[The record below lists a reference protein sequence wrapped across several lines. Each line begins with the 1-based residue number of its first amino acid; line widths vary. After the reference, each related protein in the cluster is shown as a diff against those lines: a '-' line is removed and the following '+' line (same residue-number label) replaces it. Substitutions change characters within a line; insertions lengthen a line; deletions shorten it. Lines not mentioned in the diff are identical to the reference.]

1 MRTRLRID
9 DSGGSTAPMNNH
21 RMRKLAFLNQ
31 KGGVGKTTS
40 AVNLAAALAAGG
52 HRVCL
57 VDLDP
62 QAHASLHLNVVLGP
76 DDPSIYDVLTGEMT
90 LAGARHE
97 VTLGPLRD
105 GCDDIQHHNGR
116 LCVVGAHINLAAAE
130 VELVSVVGR
139 EMILAD
145 RIAEDVA
152 QADEEHTW
160 DYLILDC
167 PPSLGLLTLN
177 ALVAV
182 DEVYIP
188 MQPHFL
194 ALHGLG
200 KLLET
205 IQLVRKRL
213 NPQLRLG
220 GVILSMYDAGTRL

>member
-1 MRTRLRID
+1 
-9 DSGGSTAPMNNH
+9 MNNH

-167 PPSLGLLTLN
+167 PPSQKSPRLHAAPIGSPPTRHRLPQHES
-177 ALVAV
+177 ARVHR
-182 DEVYIP
+182 
-188 MQPHFL
+188 QPYAPGGAKHS
-194 ALHGLG
+194 
-200 KLLET
+200 
-205 IQLVRKRL
+205 KR
-213 NPQLRLG
+213 
-220 GVILSMYDAGTRL
+220 